1 MTRLIDADSIRGNFQ
16 WGNGAEVGNFARA
29 KFSDNSLV
37 FSMINCEKSVRSLS
51 Y

>member
-16 WGNGAEVGNFARA
+16 WGNGAEVTNGRKGNFPA

-37 FSMINCEKSVRSLS
+37 C
-51 Y
+51 